1 MTYPRSRF
9 GDAAQGGYTYVGLL
23 IFVAVFG
30 LISADSLRVGVTA
43 QRRVAE
49 QELLERGLALTR
61 ALESYSQA
69 TPGGQSSYPQ
79 EISDLLR
86 DPRYQKK
93 VVRHLR
99 RIDVDPI
106 TGRAE
111 WGVVMTPDKRWIIG
125 FHSLSD
131 QKARRRD
138 FPAPF
143 DDFSDKPF
151 YRDWVFSAGLG
162 E

>member
-1 MTYPRSRF
+1 MNHRTGLRY
-9 GDAAQGGYTYVGLL
+9 AANRGYTYVGLL
-23 IFVAVFG
+23 IFVALFS
-30 LISADSLRVGVTA
+30 LISAGTLRVGVTA

-61 ALESYSQA
+61 ALESYARA
-69 TPGGQSSYPQ
+69 TPAGQSAYPKV
-79 EISDLLR
+79 IDDLLR
-86 DPRYQKK
+86 DSRYQKT
-93 VVRHLR
+93 VIRHLR

-111 WGVVMTPDKRWIIG
+111 WGVVMTEDKRWVIG

-131 QKARRRD
+131 QKAWRRD
-138 FPAPF
+138 FPPPF

-151 YRDWVFSAGLG
+151 YRDWVFAAGLG
-162 E
+162 D

>member
-1 MTYPRSRF
+1 MIYLRSRL
-9 GDAAQGGYTYVGLL
+9 GDAGQGGYTYVGLL

-30 LISADSLRVGVTA
+30 LISAGSLRVGVTA

-61 ALESYSQA
+61 ALESYSEA
-69 TPGGQSSYPQ
+69 TPAGQSGYPQ
-79 EISDLLR
+79 VIGDLLL
-86 DPRYQKK
+86 DPRHQKK
-93 VVRHLR
+93 IVRHLR

-125 FHSLSD
+125 FHSVSD
-131 QKARRRD
+131 QKSWRRD

-143 DDFSDKPF
+143 GDFSEKPF

>member
-1 MTYPRSRF
+1 MSPKARLRYT
-9 GDAAQGGYTYVGLL
+9 GQGGYTYVGLL
-23 IFVAVFG
+23 IFVAVFS
-30 LISADSLRVGVTA
+30 LISAGTLRVGVTA

-61 ALESYSQA
+61 ALESYAQA
-69 TPGGQSSYPQ
+69 TPAGQSASPKV
-79 EISDLLR
+79 INDLLR
-86 DPRYQKK
+86 DPRYLKT

-99 RIDVDPI
+99 RIDVDPM

-111 WGVVMTPDKRWIIG
+111 WGVVMSEDKRWIIG

-131 QKARRRD
+131 QKAWRRD
-138 FPAPF
+138 FLPPF

-151 YRDWVFSAGLG
+151 YRDWVFGVGLG
-162 E
+162 D